1 MAHWS
6 VPIGSILCYNAIM
19 NRTITYEIEK
29 EYDSI
34 FAFFKQNLIPRKI
47 QVQLKQNPDRVLLN
61 GKAVMLR
68 TPLMAGDQLTLY
80 ILEAEQSH
88 ITPVK
93 MPLDIVYE
101 DEDIVVI
108 DKPAM
113 LPIHPSI
120 NHYEDTLANGLMYY
134 FQNQD
139 SPFVFRC
146 LNRLDRDTSG
156 LTLIAKNP
164 FSAAML
170 SRQVK
175 ERGLHRTYTA
185 IVEGD
190 LPDEGTIHAPI
201 ARVKESAILREVN
214 YESGQPA
221 ITHYR
226 CLERKNGLSLV
237 SITLE
242 TGRTHQIRV
251 HMASIGHPL
260 PGDFLYNP
268 SNRQIARQALH
279 SASLSFAH
287 PLTGEELKFVAPL
300 PEDMRRLFSSH

>member
-1 MAHWS
+1 
-6 VPIGSILCYNAIM
+6 M
-19 NRTITYEIEK
+19 NRMITYRIEK

-34 FAFFKQNLIPRKI
+34 FAFFKEKHFPHKM
-47 QVQLKQNPDRVLLN
+47 QVQLKQNPEQVCVN
-61 GKAVMLR
+61 GHAVMLR
-68 TPLMAGDQLTLY
+68 TPLRPQD
-80 ILEAEQSH
+80 ILALHIVETEQSH

-101 DEDIVVI
+101 DEDILVVN
-108 DKPAM
+108 KPAM

-120 NHYEDTLANGLMYY
+120 NHYEDTLANGLMHYY
-134 FQNQD
+134 SKEA

-156 LTLIAKNP
+156 LTLVAKNP

-175 ERGLHRTYTA
+175 ARELHRTYLA
-185 IVEGD
+185 IVEGK
-190 LPDEGTIHAPI
+190 LPASGTIDAPI
-201 ARVKESAILREVN
+201 GRAKDSAILREVN
-214 YESGQPA
+214 AETGQSA
-221 ITHYR
+221 ITHYT
-226 CLERKNGLSLV
+226 CLDTRNGLSLA

-251 HMASIGHPL
+251 HMTSIGHPL

-268 SNRQIARQALH
+268 TNRQLQRQALH
-279 SASLSFAH
+279 SASLTFAH
-287 PLTGEELKFVAPL
+287 PVTGQMLTFHAPI
-300 PEDMRRLFSSH
+300 PKDMQRLLESQ

>member
-1 MAHWS
+1 MK
-6 VPIGSILCYNAIM
+6 
-19 NRTITYEIEK
+19 RTISYRIKNESDGKPIEK
-29 EYDSI
+29 I
-34 FAFFKQNLIPRKI
+34 
-47 QVQLKQNPDRVLLN
+47 LKEHGYSKKVIAALKKAPNQILLN
-61 GKAVMLR
+61 D
-68 TPLMAGDQLTLY
+68 TPAFTNLNVKVGDVLKV
-80 ILEAEQSH
+80 ILVEDQPSPGIVPEEGELS
-88 ITPVK
+88 
-93 MPLDIVYE
+93 IVYE
-101 DEDIVVI
+101 DEDILVVN
-108 DKPAM
+108 KPAR
-113 LPIHPSI
+113 LPVHPSI

-175 ERGLHRTYTA
+175 ERGFHRTYTA

-201 ARVKESAILREVN
+201 ARAMESAILREVN

-268 SNRQIARQALH
+268 SNRQIDRQALH